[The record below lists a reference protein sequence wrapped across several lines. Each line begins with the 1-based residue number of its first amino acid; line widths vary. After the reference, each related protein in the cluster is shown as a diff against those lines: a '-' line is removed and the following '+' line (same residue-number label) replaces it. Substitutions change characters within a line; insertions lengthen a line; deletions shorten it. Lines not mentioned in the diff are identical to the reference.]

1 LTRRTALVAAGALAL
16 ALVPAGCGGDD
27 ENDTDT
33 GAGQS
38 TTPRTETD
46 EPRATVTAPGPAPEA
61 TIPKE
66 SPEDQPGGAGDEV
79 PARSL
84 ALLNARGGRISPR
97 VVRVP
102 PFIAI
107 RVELHSNDGRPYSL
121 TFGDRSV
128 RVGPQVSSAS
138 TVLDGLRPGRAYTGR
153 PGAAGNPV
161 RIEATAEP
169 GP

>member
-1 LTRRTALVAAGALAL
+1 LSRKAICIAAAALAIG
-16 ALVPAGCGGDD
+16 GCGGD
-27 ENDTDT
+27 EETGTDT
-33 GAGQS
+33 AARQQ
-38 TTPRTETD
+38 TEPRTEAE
-46 EPRATVTAPGPAPEA
+46 EPRATVTAPGPAPEE
-61 TIPKE
+61 TIPSE

-84 ALLNARGGRISPR
+84 ALLNARAGSIRPR

-121 TFGDRSV
+121 TFGDRTI
-128 RVGPQVSSAS
+128 RVGPQISSAS
-138 TVLDGLRPGRAYTGR
+138 TVLDGLRPGRAYTGT
-153 PGAAGNPV
+153 PGASGNRV

>member
-1 LTRRTALVAAGALAL
+1 LTRKTSFVVVALLAM
-16 ALVPAGCGGDD
+16 AGCGGDD
-27 ENDTDT
+27 ETETQT
-33 GAGQS
+33 GARTQ
-38 TTPRTETD
+38 TERRTETE

-61 TIPKE
+61 TVPRE

-84 ALLNARGGRISPR
+84 ALLNARAGRITPR

-102 PFIAI
+102 PFISI

-121 TFGDRSV
+121 TFGDRTIS
-128 RVGPQVSSAS
+128 VGPQISSAS

-153 PGAAGNPV
+153 PGRAGNQV
-161 RIEATAEP
+161 RIEASAEP